1 MDDVVCLTVSAEVVE
16 PVMPTTLPLS
26 ALFNIRPV
34 YMVTE
39 DEDDRLSNIYWLSTP
54 MGDESDHEQDLVC
67 TLLPVYQTYHHVYC
81 LAYLTKPPSRTQPGH
96 PSMDRRNEYWQ
107 CHCWGR
113 NGEFCVTVRRVR
125 RAGRSGPAIRLK
137 WIVC

>member
-1 MDDVVCLTVSAEVVE
+1 MVE
-16 PVMPTTLPLS
+16 PVMPATLPLP

-67 TLLPVYQTYHHVYC
+67 TVLLSLHCESVNGLLLNFPIT
-81 LAYLTKPPSRTQPGH
+81 
-96 PSMDRRNEYWQ
+96 SMNVSQYE
-107 CHCWGR
+107 
-113 NGEFCVTVRRVR
+113 
-125 RAGRSGPAIRLK
+125 
-137 WIVC
+137 